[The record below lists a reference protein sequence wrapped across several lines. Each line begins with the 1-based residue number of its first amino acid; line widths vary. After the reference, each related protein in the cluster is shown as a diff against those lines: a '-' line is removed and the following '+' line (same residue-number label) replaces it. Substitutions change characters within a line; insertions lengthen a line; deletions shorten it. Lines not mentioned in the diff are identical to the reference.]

1 MRKRRLR
8 KSHRILKSRRGATLV
23 ELIVTFVLI
32 ALFAVGTFQIVA
44 TSLNTYYRIRD
55 VEQSQQ
61 VSDLILDKI
70 TGLVVSAQGDVEREP
85 QTQDNEDFQNPNRLP
100 MVVQDNTIYLTDRT
114 GSSIA
119 IYQKDG
125 LLDVHYNA
133 VGVVDSVD
141 WRFDQA
147 VYMDATIQSL
157 QFSNPNKGLDTPEYP
172 ENVVRVDLTL
182 ENRGNTYHHT
192 RYLSCYDIKKIAFQ
206 TT

>member
-8 KSHRILKSRRGATLV
+8 KSRRILKSRRGATLV

-61 VSDLILDKI
+61 VADLILDKI
-70 TGLVVSAQGDVEREP
+70 TGLVVSAQGDVERE
-85 QTQDNEDFQNPNRLP
+85 TQDNEDFQNPNRLP

-141 WRFDQA
+141 WKFDQA

>member
-8 KSHRILKSRRGATLV
+8 KSCRILKSRRGATLV

-61 VSDLILDKI
+61 VADLILDKI

-141 WRFDQA
+141 WKFDQA
-147 VYMDATIQSL
+147 AYMDATIQSL